1 MNMYI
6 PCIFINYK
14 LAAFSPITSSIFA
27 HRPYDRTLFSRFCR
41 ASKDHLSVH
50 DHSLPRDR
58 STIVSSLAEIYALMK
73 LGDACPPGDVFQRK
87 QRARERERE
96 RERERDHPVR
106 ARGRL
111 SPASRDVAA
120 ARNALKSGCR
130 SQRIA
135 FTSCC
140 TQANLRR
147 GRHQDWQ
154 KFQRCSP
161 QDPRSGRSVVRYTSR
176 GPSR

>member
-96 RERERDHPVR
+96 RERERSSGSR
-106 ARGRL
+106 SRQIIAGIARRRSCAQCIEIRL
-111 SPASRDVAA
+111 PFAAHRVHFMLYPGQSPTRSTSGLAKVP
-120 ARNALKSGCR
+120 AL
-130 SQRIA
+130 
-135 FTSCC
+135 
-140 TQANLRR
+140 
-147 GRHQDWQ
+147 
-154 KFQRCSP
+154 
-161 QDPRSGRSVVRYTSR
+161 
-176 GPSR
+176 